1 MAKLWARVVAACV
14 VAAALILVAAAA
26 FVSAAGWEQLLRGEA
41 TGRLAWGPN
50 LFRFLLVAHAA
61 VLAAVGIRL
70 WRKGPAERRRFAW
83 PEALSLSALA
93 PLLALTLVGA
103 VLRFLHLES
112 QLWLDEVLTLVE
124 IVRQPLGEIVSS
136 FPSQNQHMLYSI
148 LAKFAFEIFGESA
161 WALRLPAAIFG
172 VLSLWPLYA
181 LGLRLSGRLPALLA
195 CALMTFSYHHI
206 WFSQNARGYT
216 GLLLFATLATWLWI
230 EATRRD
236 RWSWWLAYAV
246 AVFLGV
252 WVQMTMLFVVAGH
265 GLVWL
270 GNLLRRRKAPSAVD
284 VRPVV
289 AWLLAGS
296 MSLQVYAFSLP
307 EFLRSAAGE
316 VSMPSAWTDPLW
328 LVAEV
333 IRNLAIIP
341 GGVAAV
347 AAGVAVLGLGWW
359 SLFQR
364 DGSAAMAMVLP
375 VALCAVTM
383 IVLAHNLW
391 PRFFFFAM
399 GFALL
404 LVVEG
409 ALRFGELAGRL
420 FRGRALLS
428 RHLGL
433 GVAGL
438 LVVAF
443 IVTSGKAW
451 ALPKQDYL
459 GAKTYIEARQ
469 EPGDAVVAVGLAA
482 KVYRGYYAPHWAVA
496 STPEELDSLRRNHRR
511 LWLVYTLPVQLQGFE
526 PGLWA
531 AVQRDF
537 TVVGVFPGTLGGG
550 EVYVCRERA
559 SPVQ

>member
-1 MAKLWARVVAACV
+1 MAKPWARVAAACV
-14 VAAALILVAAAA
+14 IAAGLILLAAAA
-26 FVSAAGWEQLLRGEA
+26 FLSAADWERLLRGEA
-41 TGRLAWGPN
+41 AGRLAWGPA
-50 LFRFLLVAHAA
+50 LFRILLAAHGA
-61 VLAAVGIRL
+61 VLAVLGAWM
-70 WRKGPAERRRFAW
+70 WRKGLAGRRLRR
-83 PEALSLSALA
+83 PEALSPGALW
-93 PLLALTLVGA
+93 PLLLLTLVGA
-103 VLRFLHLES
+103 ILRLARLES

-124 IVRQPLGEIVSS
+124 IVRRPLGEIVSS

-148 LAKFAFEIFGESA
+148 LAKFALESFGESA

-230 EATRRD
+230 EAEDRD

-270 GNLLRRRKAPSAVD
+270 GNLLRRRKALGAVD
-284 VRPVV
+284 ARPVV

-333 IRNLAIIP
+333 VRNLAIIP

-359 SLFQR
+359 SLFR
-364 DGSAAMAMVLP
+364 RHGSAAMAMVLP

-409 ALRFGELAGRL
+409 ALRLGELAGRL
-420 FRGRALLS
+420 FRGRALLT
-428 RHLGL
+428 RNLGL

-438 LVVAF
+438 LVAAF
-443 IVTSGKAW
+443 IVTSGKAR

-459 GAKTYIEARQ
+459 GAKTYIEARLA
-469 EPGDAVVAVGLAA
+469 PGDAVVTVGLAA
-482 KVYRGYYAPHWAVA
+482 KVYQDYYAPHWAVA
-496 STPEELDSLRRNHRR
+496 STPEELDDLRRNHRR

-531 AVQRDF
+531 AIQRDF
-537 TVVGVFPGTLGGG
+537 VVVSVFPGSLGGG
-550 EVYVCRERA
+550 EVYVCRERPA
-559 SPVQ
+559 AVE

>member
-1 MAKLWARVVAACV
+1 MAKLGARVAAACV
-14 VAAALILVAAAA
+14 VAAGLTLLAAAA
-26 FVSAAGWEQLLRGEA
+26 FLSAAGWEELLRGEA

-50 LFRFLLVAHAA
+50 LFRVLLVAHGA
-61 VLAAVGIRL
+61 VLAVVGIRL
-70 WRKGPAERRRFAW
+70 WRKGLAERRRLEW

-103 VLRFLHLES
+103 VLRLLHLES

-124 IVRQPLGEIVSS
+124 IVRRSLGEIVSS

-148 LAKFAFEIFGESA
+148 LAKFAMEIFGESA

-216 GLLLFATLATWLWI
+216 GLLLFATLATWLWM

-246 AVFLGV
+246 AVFFGI

-265 GLVWL
+265 GIVWL
-270 GNLLRRRKAPSAVD
+270 GNLLRRRRALSAVD
-284 VRPVV
+284 ARPVV

-296 MSLQVYAFSLP
+296 LSLQVYAFSLP

-333 IRNLAIIP
+333 VRNLSIVP

-347 AAGVAVLGLGWW
+347 AAGAAVLGLGWW
-359 SLFQR
+359 SLFRR
-364 DGSAAMAMVLP
+364 DGSAALAMVLP

-420 FRGRALLS
+420 FRGRALLTQ
-428 RHLGL
+428 HLGP

-438 LVVAF
+438 LVAAF

-459 GAKTYIEARQ
+459 GAKTYIEARL

-482 KVYRGYYAPHWAVA
+482 KVYKDYYAPHWAVA
-496 STPEELDSLRRNHRR
+496 ATPEELDSLRRNHRR

-531 AVQRDF
+531 AIQRDF
-537 TVVGVFPGTLGGG
+537 IVVSVFPGTLGGG